1 MDLLRHT
8 LWFLIC
14 WLAGF
19 LLASLVLQL
28 LAPMFGINDFAYL
41 LEKIKAGEY
50 LEHITTLKII
60 QMLGHLSV
68 YTVPPLLFANF
79 LMRTKATSYLYL
91 NTRFKLV
98 NIPLILAL
106 FILAYPIAMWL
117 YYINMQIIPA
127 AWIANDTL
135 EVEMRMMEMKNPMD
149 LILNILM
156 LGVVAGVGEEL
167 LFRGVIQRLSMHYF
181 KNIHTAIWMTALL
194 FSLIHFQP
202 EGFFPRFLLG
212 ALLGYVFLWTGS
224 LWASILGHVTFNA
237 SQVVLFYMLVDIN
250 EVADPSK
257 MPDFPIVFSV
267 LSVLIFMIIIWG
279 LVRLNK
285 NRGLDLTKYMVLP
298 EAAKLPF

>member
-19 LLASLVLQL
+19 LLASLVIQL
-28 LAPMFGINDFAYL
+28 LAPMFGINDFTYL
-41 LEKIKAGEY
+41 LEKIKEGEF

-60 QMLGHLSV
+60 QMLGHLCV
-68 YTVPPLLFANF
+68 YTIPPLLFANF

-91 NTRFKLV
+91 NTHLKLID
-98 NIPLILAL
+98 IPLIIGL

-117 YYINMQIIPA
+117 YYINMQLIPA
-127 AWIANDTL
+127 TWIANDTL
-135 EVEMRMMEMKNPMD
+135 EVEMRMMEMKHPMD
-149 LILNILM
+149 LILNVLM

-167 LFRGVIQRLSMHYF
+167 LFRGVVQRLCMHYF
-181 KNIHTAIWMTALL
+181 KSIHSAIWVTALL

-202 EGFFPRFLLG
+202 EGFLPRFLLG

-237 SQVVLFYMLVDIN
+237 SQVALFYILVDVN
-250 EVADPSK
+250 KVADPSK
-257 MPDFPIVFSV
+257 MPDFSILFSV
-267 LSVLIFMIIIWG
+267 LSVLIFIFIGYG
-279 LVRLNK
+279 LIRLNK
-285 NRGLDLTKYMVLP
+285 NKGLDLTKYMVLP
-298 EAAKLPF
+298 ETAKLPF